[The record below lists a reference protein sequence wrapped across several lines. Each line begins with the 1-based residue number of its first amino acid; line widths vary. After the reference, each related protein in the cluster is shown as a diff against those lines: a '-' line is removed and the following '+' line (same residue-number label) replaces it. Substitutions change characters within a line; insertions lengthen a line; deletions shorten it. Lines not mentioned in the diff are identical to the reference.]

1 MEKYGRYFV
10 VMSKKH
16 PNLQIL
22 INKIDIYFYL
32 SNLLTRM
39 EHVVPTYLSNKNP
52 HPRDEHISFEEG
64 PHIYTVCGDRG
75 GYTSVTTWNHS
86 HFGHFDADAI
96 IDKMLKSKKM
106 NDPSYKYYG
115 KTKEQIKKMWD
126 DKRIS
131 SSTAG
136 TKMHNDIEYYYNNEP
151 VENDSLEFSFFKN
164 FVRDNPDLKA
174 YRTEWMIYHEEMK
187 LSGSID
193 MIFENPDGT
202 LKIYDWKRC
211 EEIKHEAEFNK
222 FATTPCIDHL
232 PDTNFWHYALQLNV
246 YKYILESKYGKK
258 ITDLYLVCMHPDNK
272 YKNYQRIKVPVLEN
286 EMPEL
291 VKLRLAQVKDQKR
304 A

>member
-1 MEKYGRYFV
+1 
-10 VMSKKH
+10 MSKKH